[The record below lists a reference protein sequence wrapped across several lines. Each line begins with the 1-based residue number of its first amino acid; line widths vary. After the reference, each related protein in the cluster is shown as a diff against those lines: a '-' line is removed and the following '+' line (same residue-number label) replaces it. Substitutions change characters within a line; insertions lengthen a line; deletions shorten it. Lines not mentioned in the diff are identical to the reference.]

1 MLPVAL
7 MCTGKV
13 CTLGLPTLTVS
24 AGLGGVGVWAQG
36 APHNKDRLK
45 QNAKVLVRDVAQG
58 RRQMVGVMGGAPMA
72 RRSGLNEKTI
82 LEALTRMRGGPS
94 QWPCPHFGLAG

>member
-1 MLPVAL
+1 VAL
-7 MCTGKV
+7 
-13 CTLGLPTLTVS
+13 
-24 AGLGGVGVWAQG
+24 
-36 APHNKDRLK
+36 
-45 QNAKVLVRDVAQG
+45 G